1 MGSTNWFKSI
11 VRLKKVKKD
20 KANQAKGINGLKL
33 KNGNPRFLDLPVED
47 VAATRIQT
55 AFRGYKARKT
65 LRQMKKIVTFKALI
79 QNQTVRKQSSS
90 TLRYL
95 HSWSKIQ
102 AEIRARRVHMVTE
115 GRIKQKKLESQLKH
129 EAKLHEL
136 EEEWCGGSDTME
148 EILSRIQQREDAS
161 IKRERAMAYAF
172 SHQAPHG
179 RLVRLGEHH
188 SQCTFIQWR
197 ANSNPNHEKIAYEAN
212 WGWSWVERWIAARPW
227 ESRIVAQSIS
237 PKNMPNRPVS
247 KVGNKKSPTAKKL
260 VFPVKSTLSNG
271 NGVVKVK
278 KQPDVKPEKPVIN
291 EKSNSNGEVV
301 STSASQTEKTIIKQ
315 EMVS

>member
-1 MGSTNWFKSI
+1 MGSMNWFKSI

-33 KNGNPRFLDLPVED
+33 KNGNPRFLDLPGED

-65 LRQMKKIVTFKALI
+65 LRQMKKIVKFKALI

-172 SHQAPHG
+172 SHQ
-179 RLVRLGEHH
+179 
-188 SQCTFIQWR
+188 WR

-278 KQPDVKPEKPVIN
+278 KQSNVKAEKPVIN

>member
-1 MGSTNWFKSI
+1 MGSANWFKTI
-11 VRLKKVKKD
+11 VRLKKVKKE
-20 KANQAKGINGLKL
+20 KAKQAKGINGLKL

-55 AFRGYKARKT
+55 AFRGYNARKT

-95 HSWSKIQ
+95 YSWSKTQ

-148 EILSRIQQREDAS
+148 EILSRIQQQEDAS
-161 IKRERAMAYAF
+161 VKRDGAMAYAF
-172 SHQAPHG
+172 SHQ
-179 RLVRLGEHH
+179 
-188 SQCTFIQWR
+188 WR
-197 ANSNPNHEKIAYEAN
+197 TNSNPNHERIAYEAN
-212 WGWSWVERWIAARPW
+212 WGWSWSWVERWIAARPW

-237 PKNMPNRPVS
+237 PNNMLYRQVS
-247 KVGNKKSPTAKKL
+247 KSYRQKT
-260 VFPVKSTLSNG
+260 F
-271 NGVVKVK
+271 VKVK
-278 KQPDVKPEKPVIN
+278 KQSTNVKLEKPAIH

-301 STSASQTEKTIIKQ
+301 SASSKIEKTIIKQ
-315 EMVS
+315 EVVSDRIDRILH